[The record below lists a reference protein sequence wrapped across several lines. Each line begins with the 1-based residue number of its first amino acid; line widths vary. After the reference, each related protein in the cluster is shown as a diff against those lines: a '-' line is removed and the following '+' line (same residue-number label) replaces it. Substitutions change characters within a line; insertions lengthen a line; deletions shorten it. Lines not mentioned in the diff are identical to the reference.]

1 MERVTGA
8 QVVREEIR
16 EALGRGAIVLTAN
29 ERAART
35 LRRDYDEMLQ
45 ASGENRWEPAAV
57 MSWSAWMTSLWR
69 QMLLEGQTQVLLLN
83 EFQEHAVWQGVLA
96 SDEEAGRLRGG
107 DGLAEIAA
115 DTWARL
121 CDYAEPPRTRK
132 GKPGRISALL
142 RQGNESTDTAAF
154 ARWVGRFEER
164 CAAEGLLTIAGL
176 QAFLAEALKNGE
188 LRLPASDLL
197 LLGFDWMTPM
207 QERLVEALRSAGT
220 MVSNAGAGVTQGRIL
235 LTGATDDGDELRSC
249 ARWASAWLDHDPR
262 VHLGVIVP
270 DVAAERASIERVFRE
285 ILAPELESISANEAA
300 APYEFSLGRTLAEVP
315 MTLVALELLR
325 WSAGALPVDRVSAL
339 LVSDYFAGQSS
350 TAEGSELETRA
361 EFDAF
366 ELRRSRML
374 RPEITIATVARKIAG
389 SKRSAKLPATL
400 GALRR
405 MEQLAGKFSGIVQSY
420 GGWAQGFR
428 NLLTEA
434 GWGSGGVETSEEFQL
449 RVRWE
454 SALDAVSTLDFQGQ
468 TVEYADAL
476 KAVERIARKTLFAPE
491 SRSAPVQVMGPLEA
505 AGSEFDAVWFLRAGE
520 LSWPPRMG
528 SLPLLPWE
536 LQRDLG
542 MPGAEIARDLD
553 HARQIT
559 ERIIASGREV
569 VVSFAHASGE
579 RRQRASAIVRTLALE
594 QMDIGEIAGT
604 APEREAVRVEWME
617 DAGQIRPLPDG
628 VVSGGVRVLEL
639 QAACGFRAFAEQR
652 LWSSKLEGRPLG
664 LGARESGIAVHTAL
678 ECFWTEVTSQAQLI
692 GMSVEEQKTALARA
706 IDEGLR
712 RAQPTSD
719 GVWDE
724 AYLLTQRER
733 LQRLLERWLEVER
746 ARPAFTVMQKEQELR
761 DVRVGPL
768 LLQLRVDRVDMVDE
782 AQVLIDYKTG
792 AARSADWLGERP
804 DAPQVPLYAI
814 LANRQ
819 GRESRAVE
827 DSQDGSGRMELGG
840 VAFGSVRAGEGAR
853 LHGFAAREGL
863 LPGRLGRMEAN
874 TFEAQVDRW
883 REVLERL
890 AEEFACGDAR
900 VSPKDYPG
908 TCQRCEQRMLCR
920 LDASLLG
927 EMDGDDE
934 AQDGT
939 LG

>member
-1 MERVTGA
+1 MGT

-16 EALGRGAIVLTAN
+16 EALRRGEVVVTAN

-45 ASGENRWEPAAV
+45 ASGEKRWESAAV
-57 MSWSAWMTSLWR
+57 MSWSAWTTSLWR
-69 QMLLEGQTQVLLLN
+69 QMLLEGRTQALLLN
-83 EFQEHAVWQGVLA
+83 AFQEHAVWRRVLA
-96 SDEEAGRLRGG
+96 GDEGAGRLRGV
-107 DGLAEIAA
+107 DGLAEIVA

-121 CDYAEPPRTRK
+121 CAYAGPARTRK
-132 GKPGRISALL
+132 GRLGRISALL

-154 ARWVGRFEER
+154 ARWAGHFEER
-164 CAAEGLLTIAGL
+164 CEAEGLLTVAGL
-176 QAFLAEALKNGE
+176 EQSLAEAINREE

-197 LLGFDWMTPM
+197 LLGFDRMTPV
-207 QERLVEALRSAGT
+207 QERLLEALRSVGT
-220 MVSNAGAGVTQGRIL
+220 MVSRAGAGVAQGGRL
-235 LTGATDDGDELRSC
+235 LTAAADDSDELRSC
-249 ARWASAWLDHDPR
+249 ARWAAAWLDRDPR
-262 VHLGVIVP
+262 IRLAVIVP

-300 APYEFSLGRTLAEVP
+300 APYEFSLGRTLAEMP
-315 MTLVALELLR
+315 MTSVALELLR
-325 WSAGALPVDRVSAL
+325 WAAGALPLDRVSPL
-339 LVSDYFAGQSS
+339 LVSHYFAGQRSM
-350 TAEGSELETRA
+350 AQGGELETRA

-374 RPEITIATVARKIAG
+374 QPEITIASVARKTAE
-389 SKRSAKLPATL
+389 SKRSAKLPAML

-405 MEQLAGKFSGIVQSY
+405 MEQLAAKLNGMVQSY
-420 GGWAQGFR
+420 GAWAQDFR
-428 NLLTEA
+428 NLLREA
-434 GWGSGGVETSEEFQL
+434 GWGVGGVETSEEFQL

-454 SALDAVSTLDFQGQ
+454 SALDAISTLDFQGQ
-468 TVEYADAL
+468 TVEYTEAL
-476 KAVERIARKTLFAPE
+476 EAVERIARKTLFAPE

-520 LSWPPRMG
+520 LSWPLMME
-528 SLPLLPWE
+528 SLPLLPWG

-542 MPGAEIARDLD
+542 MPGTEIARDLD

-559 ERIIASGREV
+559 ERIVASGREV
-569 VVSFAHASGE
+569 VVSFAQTSGE
-579 RRQRASAIVRTLALE
+579 IKQRASAIVRGLALE
-594 QMDIGEIAGT
+594 QKDIGEIAGE
-604 APEREAVRVEWME
+604 AREREAVPLERTE

-628 VVSGGVRVLEL
+628 VVHGGVRVLEL

-652 LWSSKLEGRPLG
+652 LWSRELEGRPLG
-664 LGARESGIAVHTAL
+664 LSARESGIAVHTAL

-692 GMSVEEQKTALARA
+692 GMTFEEQRTALARA

-761 DVRVGPL
+761 DVSVGPL
-768 LLQLRVDRVDMVDE
+768 QLQLRVDRVDLVDQ

-814 LANRQ
+814 VANRQ
-819 GRESRAVE
+819 GRESKG
-827 DSQDGSGRMELGG
+827 DGDPQDGSGGIELGG
-840 VAFGSVRAGEGAR
+840 VAFGSVRAGKGAQ

-863 LPGRLGRMEAN
+863 LPGKLARMEVA
-874 TFEAQVDRW
+874 TFEGQVDRW

-900 VSPKDYPG
+900 VSPKIYPG
-908 TCQRCEQRMLCR
+908 TCQHCGQRMLCR
-920 LDASLLG
+920 LDASLLE
-927 EMDGDDE
+927 EMDDDDE
-934 AQDGT
+934 AQDGS